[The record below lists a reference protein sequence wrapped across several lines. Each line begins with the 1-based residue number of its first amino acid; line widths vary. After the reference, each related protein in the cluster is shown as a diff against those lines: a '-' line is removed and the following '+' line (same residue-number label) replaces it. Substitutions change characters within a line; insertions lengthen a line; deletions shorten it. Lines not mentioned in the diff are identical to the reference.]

1 MDIFEYLPQLIVAY
15 DGDDKFANLIHVKKA
30 DKNKDYYCPC
40 CGGIVKPR
48 ALDSNKEQ
56 SHYYHKTGKC
66 TKESQLHFFCKH
78 WLFESGSRFYINDE
92 LFEVDSIEI
101 EKMYDTPFGKYK
113 PDITVHTASGKI
125 IYFEMF
131 FTNRKTSDDYF
142 CKWDY
147 LVNDVVEVNVKEY
160 TSKADLTEIPVFKYL
175 YHDGICYSKSYVKRD
190 LYANTIAKIKKELT
204 RQKIL
209 NYKARIEQL
218 DWFWQE
224 VQRNS
229 GDSETILNNI
239 SKMEYDDMVSCY
251 EIVKRKQCVLYLK
264 QMVLDMIN
272 KRVVDDVRQVYDL
285 PNEEDVYFDLE
296 HIRGRTYIAG
306 IRLILRTNHIIF
318 DRVFSSLDN
327 YLDHYDYDIGKLSGY
342 PKIVFD
348 KIIFNKKN
356 ISFSEKEVQNLKKKH
371 NHVKDFK
378 EKLFLFEKELS
389 NFEKE
394 NPNYIV
400 RINNYSCTVIT
411 IDGITKK
418 SLFKN
423 RELEKLSVDEIN
435 RKITLEETLI
445 KNNEFLEEL
454 FNTDEYNLFISYV
467 KKYMD
472 IGLQFEIEKYHTDFD
487 NRLHFKIYIY
497 GDCVYNERLYCT
509 IEDFN
514 KKVNACEPLINSF
527 VKENNAGLKLVDRI
541 NNCKNNFWKA
551 SFYYNPISNE
561 KVISIDQ
568 KIFDTPFSSYKN
580 IYLEKN
586 EFLKEDILTYRI
598 KKAMCK
604 LLKDI
609 QWYGY
614 RVMEEYI
621 NE

>member
-113 PDITVHTASGKI
+113 PDITVHTTSGKI

-131 FTNRKTSDDYF
+131 FTNRKTSDNYF

-147 LVNDVVEVNVKEY
+147 LGNDVVEVDVKEY
-160 TSKADLTEIPVFKYL
+160 ASKIDLTEIPVFKYL
-175 YHDGICYSKSYVKRD
+175 YHDGTCYSKSYVKRD

-229 GDSETILNNI
+229 GDGETILNSI
-239 SKMEYDDMVSCY
+239 SKMVYDDMVSCY
-251 EIVKRKQCVLYLK
+251 EIIKRKQCVLYLK

-285 PNEEDVYFDLE
+285 PNEDDIYFDLE

-306 IRLILRTNHIIF
+306 IRLNLKTNHIIF
-318 DRVFSSLDN
+318 NRLFSSLDDN
-327 YLDHYDYDIGKLSGY
+327 YCDIDKLSGY
-342 PKIVFD
+342 PKIIFQKTVFD
-348 KIIFNKKN
+348 KKN
-356 ISFSEKEVQNLKKKH
+356 INFSEKEVQKLKKKY
-371 NHVKDFK
+371 NYVKDFK
-378 EKLFLFEKELS
+378 EKLFRFEKELS
-389 NFEKE
+389 DFEKE
-394 NPNYIV
+394 NPYKV
-400 RINNYSCTVIT
+400 RVNNYSYSVIIADDT
-411 IDGITKK
+411 TKK
-418 SLFKN
+418 SLFN
-423 RELEKLSVDEIN
+423 DMTLEKLSVDEIN

-487 NRLHFKIYIY
+487 NRLYFKIYIY

-568 KIFDTPFSSYKN
+568 KIFNNKFTS
-580 IYLEKN
+580 EKIHLRTN
-586 EFLKEDILTYRI
+586 EFLEENTLIDSIKE
-598 KKAMCK
+598 AMYLIFK
-604 LLKDI
+604 NI
-609 QWYGY
+609 QRYGY
-614 RVMEEYI
+614 RVMEEST
-621 NE
+621 N

>member
-113 PDITVHTASGKI
+113 PDITVHTTSGKI

-131 FTNRKTSDDYF
+131 FTNRKTSDNYF

-147 LVNDVVEVNVKEY
+147 LGNDVVEVDVKEY
-160 TSKADLTEIPVFKYL
+160 ASKIDLTEIPVFKYL
-175 YHDGICYSKSYVKRD
+175 YHDGTCYSKSYVKRD

-229 GDSETILNNI
+229 GDGETILNSI
-239 SKMEYDDMVSCY
+239 SKMVYDDMVSCY
-251 EIVKRKQCVLYLK
+251 EIIKRKQCVLYLK

-285 PNEEDVYFDLE
+285 PNEDDIYFDLE

-306 IRLILRTNHIIF
+306 IRLNLKTNHIIF
-318 DRVFSSLDN
+318 NRLFSSLDDN
-327 YLDHYDYDIGKLSGY
+327 YCDIDKLSGY
-342 PKIVFD
+342 PKIIFQKTIFD
-348 KIIFNKKN
+348 KKN
-356 ISFSEKEVQNLKKKH
+356 INFSEKEVQKLKKKY
-371 NHVKDFK
+371 NYVKDFK
-378 EKLFLFEKELS
+378 EKLFRFEKELS
-389 NFEKE
+389 DFEKE

-400 RINNYSCTVIT
+400 RINNYSCSVIV
-411 IDGITKK
+411 INGATKK
-418 SLFKN
+418 SLFN
-423 RELEKLSVDEIN
+423 GIMLDKLSVDN
-435 RKITLEETLI
+435 VTRKIRLEETLI
-445 KNNEFLEEL
+445 KNNEFLKEL
-454 FNTDEYNLFISYV
+454 FNTDEYNLFSSYV
-467 KKYMD
+467 KKYMNV
-472 IGLQFEIEKYHTDFD
+472 GLQFEIEKYHTDFD
-487 NRLHFKIYIY
+487 NRLYFKIYIY

-551 SFYYNPISNE
+551 SFYYNPVVNK
-561 KVISIDQ
+561 KVISINQ
-568 KIFDTPFSSYKN
+568 KIFDNDFTSEQ
-580 IYLEKN
+580 IYLEIN
-586 EFLKEDILTYRI
+586 EFLEENTLVNFIKE
-598 KKAMCK
+598 AMYLIFK
-604 LLKDI
+604 NI
-609 QWYGY
+609 QRYGY
-614 RVMEEYI
+614 RIMEEYT
-621 NE
+621 N

>member
-1 MDIFEYLPQLIVAY
+1 MDIFEYLPQLIIAY

-78 WLFESGSRFYINDE
+78 WLFESGSRFYINEE

-113 PDITVHTASGKI
+113 PDITVHTTSGKI

-147 LVNDVVEVNVKEY
+147 LGNDVVEVNIKEY
-160 TSKADLTEIPVFKYL
+160 TSKVDLTEIPVFKYL

-229 GDSETILNNI
+229 GDNEIILNSI

-251 EIVKRKQCVLYLK
+251 EIIKRKQCVLYLK

-285 PNEEDVYFDLE
+285 PNEDDIHFDLE
-296 HIRGRTYIAG
+296 HIRGRTYIVG
-306 IRLILRTNHIIF
+306 IRLNLKTNHIIF
-318 DRVFSSLDN
+318 NRLFSSLDDN
-327 YLDHYDYDIGKLSGY
+327 YCDIDKLSGY
-342 PKIVFD
+342 PKIIFQKTVFD
-348 KIIFNKKN
+348 KKN
-356 ISFSEKEVQNLKKKH
+356 INFSEKEVQKLKKKY
-371 NHVKDFK
+371 NYVKDFK
-378 EKLFLFEKELS
+378 EKLFRFEKELS
-389 NFEKE
+389 DFEKE
-394 NPNYIV
+394 NPYKIRV
-400 RINNYSCTVIT
+400 NNYSYSVIMADDT
-411 IDGITKK
+411 TKK
-418 SLFKN
+418 SLFEDRLLN
-423 RELEKLSVDEIN
+423 KLSINDVIREIQ
-435 RKITLEETLI
+435 LEETLI
-445 KNNEFLEEL
+445 ENTKFLEEL
-454 FNTDEYNLFISYV
+454 FSTDEYNSFISYE

-472 IGLQFEIEKYHTDFD
+472 LGFRFEIKKDYTKSD
-487 NRLHFKIYIY
+487 NRLRFKIYIY
-497 GDCVYNERLYCT
+497 DDCIYSEQLFCT

-527 VKENNAGLKLVDRI
+527 VKENNAGLELVDKI

-551 SFYYNPISNE
+551 RFYYSPIVNK
-561 KVISIDQ
+561 KVISINQ
-568 KIFDTPFSSYKN
+568 KIFNNKFTSEQ
-580 IYLEKN
+580 IYLRIN
-586 EFLKEDILTYRI
+586 ESLEENTLIYFI
-598 KKAMCK
+598 KKAMYK
-604 LLKDI
+604 ILKNI
-609 QWYGY
+609 QRYGY
-614 RVMEEYI
+614 RIMEEST

>member
-1 MDIFEYLPQLIVAY
+1 MEIFEYLPQLIVAY

-78 WLFESGSRFYINDE
+78 WLFESGSRFYINEE

-113 PDITVHTASGKI
+113 PDITVHTTSGKI

-147 LVNDVVEVNVKEY
+147 LGNDVVEVDVKEY
-160 TSKADLTEIPVFKYL
+160 ASKVDLTEIPVFKYL
-175 YHDGICYSKSYVKRD
+175 YHDGTCYSKSYVKRD

-229 GDSETILNNI
+229 GDSETILNSI

-251 EIVKRKQCVLYLK
+251 EIIKKKQCVSYLK
-264 QMVLDMIN
+264 QVVLDMIN
-272 KRVVDDVRQVYDL
+272 KRVIDDVRQVYDL
-285 PNEEDVYFDLE
+285 PNEDDIYFDLE
-296 HIRGRTYIAG
+296 HIKGRTYIVG
-306 IRLILRTNHIIF
+306 IRLNLKTNHIIF
-318 DRVFSSLDN
+318 NRLFSSLDDN
-327 YLDHYDYDIGKLSGY
+327 YCDIDKLSGY
-342 PKIVFD
+342 PKIIFQKTVFD
-348 KIIFNKKN
+348 KKN
-356 ISFSEKEVQNLKKKH
+356 INFSEKEVQKLKKKY
-371 NHVKDFK
+371 NYVKDFK
-378 EKLFLFEKELS
+378 EKLFRFEKELS
-389 NFEKE
+389 DFEKE
-394 NPNYIV
+394 NPYKV
-400 RINNYSCTVIT
+400 RVNNYSYSVIIADDT
-411 IDGITKK
+411 TKK
-418 SLFKN
+418 SLFN
-423 RELEKLSVDEIN
+423 DMTLEKLSVDEIN

-454 FNTDEYNLFISYV
+454 FNTDEYNLFLSYV

-487 NRLHFKIYIY
+487 NRLYFKIYIY

-568 KIFDTPFSSYKN
+568 KIFNNKFTS
-580 IYLEKN
+580 EKIHLRTN
-586 EFLKEDILTYRI
+586 EFLEENTLIDSIKE
-598 KKAMCK
+598 AMYLIFK
-604 LLKDI
+604 NI
-609 QWYGY
+609 QRYGY
-614 RVMEEYI
+614 RVMEEST
-621 NE
+621 N

>member
-113 PDITVHTASGKI
+113 PDITVHTTSGKI

-131 FTNRKTSDDYF
+131 FTNRKTSDNYF

-147 LVNDVVEVNVKEY
+147 LGNDVVEVDVKEY
-160 TSKADLTEIPVFKYL
+160 ASKIDLTEIPVFKYL
-175 YHDGICYSKSYVKRD
+175 YHDGTCYSKSYVKRD

-229 GDSETILNNI
+229 GDGETILNSI
-239 SKMEYDDMVSCY
+239 SKMVYDDMVSCY
-251 EIVKRKQCVLYLK
+251 EIIKRKQCVLYLK

-285 PNEEDVYFDLE
+285 PNEDDIYFDLE

-306 IRLILRTNHIIF
+306 IRLNLKTNHIIF
-318 DRVFSSLDN
+318 NRLFSSLDDN
-327 YLDHYDYDIGKLSGY
+327 YCDIDKLSGY
-342 PKIVFD
+342 PKIIFQKTIFD
-348 KIIFNKKN
+348 KKN
-356 ISFSEKEVQNLKKKH
+356 INFSEKEVQKLKKKY
-371 NHVKDFK
+371 NYVKDFK
-378 EKLFLFEKELS
+378 EKLFRFEKELS
-389 NFEKE
+389 DFEKE

-400 RINNYSCTVIT
+400 RINNYSCSVIV
-411 IDGITKK
+411 INGATKK
-418 SLFKN
+418 SLFN
-423 RELEKLSVDEIN
+423 GIMLDKLSVDN
-435 RKITLEETLI
+435 VTRKIRLEETLI
-445 KNNEFLEEL
+445 KNNEFLKEL
-454 FNTDEYNLFISYV
+454 FNTDEYNLFSSYV
-467 KKYMD
+467 KKYMNV
-472 IGLQFEIEKYHTDFD
+472 GLQFEIEKYHTDFD
-487 NRLHFKIYIY
+487 NRLYFKIYIY

>member
-1 MDIFEYLPQLIVAY
+1 MEIFEYLPQLIVAY

-78 WLFESGSRFYINDE
+78 WLFESGSRFYINEE

-113 PDITVHTASGKI
+113 PDITVHTTSGKI

-147 LVNDVVEVNVKEY
+147 LGNDVVEVNVKEY
-160 TSKADLTEIPVFKYL
+160 TSKVDLTEIPVFKYL
-175 YHDGICYSKSYVKRD
+175 YHDGTCYSKSYVKRD

-224 VQRNS
+224 VQCNS
-229 GDSETILNNI
+229 GDSEAILNSI
-239 SKMEYDDMVSCY
+239 SKMVYDDMISCY
-251 EIVKRKQCVLYLK
+251 EIIKKKQCVSYLK

-272 KRVVDDVRQVYDL
+272 KRVIDDVRQVYDL
-285 PNEEDVYFDLE
+285 PNEKNIYFDLE
-296 HIRGRTYIAG
+296 YIKGRTYVGG
-306 IRLILRTNHIIF
+306 IRLNLEMKHIIF
-318 DRVFSSLDN
+318 DRVFSSLDDN
-327 YLDHYDYDIGKLSGY
+327 YCDIDKLFGY

-348 KIIFNKKN
+348 KTVFNKEN
-356 ISFSEKEVQNLKKKH
+356 ISFSEIEVQRLRKKY
-371 NHVKDFK
+371 NYVKDFK

-400 RINNYSCTVIT
+400 RINNYFCTVIT

-487 NRLHFKIYIY
+487 NRLHFKIYTY
-497 GDCVYNERLYCT
+497 GDCVYSEQLYCT

-514 KKVNACEPLINSF
+514 KKVNACEPLISSF

-568 KIFDTPFSSYKN
+568 KIFDNDFTSEQ
-580 IYLEKN
+580 IYLEIN
-586 EFLKEDILTYRI
+586 EFLEENTLVNFIKE
-598 KKAMCK
+598 AMYEIFEN
-604 LLKDI
+604 I
-609 QWYGY
+609 QGYGY
-614 RVMEEYI
+614 RIMEEYT
-621 NE
+621 N

>member
-1 MDIFEYLPQLIVAY
+1 MEIFEYLPQLIVAY

-78 WLFESGSRFYINDE
+78 WLFESGSRFYINEE

-113 PDITVHTASGKI
+113 PDITVHTTSGKI

-147 LVNDVVEVNVKEY
+147 LGNDVVEVDVKEY
-160 TSKADLTEIPVFKYL
+160 ASKVDLTEIPVFKYL
-175 YHDGICYSKSYVKRD
+175 YHDGTCYSKSYVKRD

-229 GDSETILNNI
+229 GDSETILNSI

-251 EIVKRKQCVLYLK
+251 EIIKKKQCVSYLK
-264 QMVLDMIN
+264 QVVLDMIN
-272 KRVVDDVRQVYDL
+272 KRVIDDVRQVYDL
-285 PNEEDVYFDLE
+285 PNKDDIYFDLE
-296 HIRGRTYIAG
+296 HIKGRTYIVG
-306 IRLILRTNHIIF
+306 IRLNLKTNHIIF
-318 DRVFSSLDN
+318 NRLFSSLDDN
-327 YLDHYDYDIGKLSGY
+327 YCDIDKLSGY
-342 PKIVFD
+342 PKIIFQKTVFD
-348 KIIFNKKN
+348 KKN
-356 ISFSEKEVQNLKKKH
+356 INFSEKEVQKLKKKY
-371 NHVKDFK
+371 NYVKDFK
-378 EKLFLFEKELS
+378 EKLFRFEKELS
-389 NFEKE
+389 DFEKE
-394 NPNYIV
+394 NPYKV
-400 RINNYSCTVIT
+400 RVNNYSYSVIIADDT
-411 IDGITKK
+411 TKK
-418 SLFKN
+418 SLFN
-423 RELEKLSVDEIN
+423 DMTLEKLSVDEIN

-454 FNTDEYNLFISYV
+454 FNTDEYNLFLSYV

-487 NRLHFKIYIY
+487 NRLYFKIYIY

-568 KIFDTPFSSYKN
+568 KIFNNKFTS
-580 IYLEKN
+580 EKIHLRTN
-586 EFLKEDILTYRI
+586 EFLEENTLIDSIKEPMYLIF
-598 KKAMCK
+598 KN
-604 LLKDI
+604 I
-609 QWYGY
+609 QRYGY
-614 RVMEEYI
+614 RVMEEST
-621 NE
+621 N

>member
-1 MDIFEYLPQLIVAY
+1 MEIFEYLPQLIVAY

-78 WLFESGSRFYINDE
+78 WLFESGSRFYINEE

-113 PDITVHTASGKI
+113 PDITVHTTSGKI

-147 LVNDVVEVNVKEY
+147 LGNDVVEVNVKEY
-160 TSKADLTEIPVFKYL
+160 TSKADLTEIPIFKYL
-175 YHDGICYSKSYVKRD
+175 YHDGTCYSKSYVKRD

-224 VQRNS
+224 VQCNS
-229 GDSETILNNI
+229 GDSKAILNSI
-239 SKMEYDDMVSCY
+239 SKMVYDDMISCY
-251 EIVKRKQCVLYLK
+251 EIIKKKQCVSYLK

-272 KRVVDDVRQVYDL
+272 KRVIDDVRQVYDL
-285 PNEEDVYFDLE
+285 PNEKNIYFDLE
-296 HIRGRTYIAG
+296 YIKGRTYVGG
-306 IRLILRTNHIIF
+306 IRLNLEMKHIIF
-318 DRVFSSLDN
+318 DRVFSSLDDN
-327 YLDHYDYDIGKLSGY
+327 YCDIDKLFGY

-348 KIIFNKKN
+348 KTVFNKEN
-356 ISFSEKEVQNLKKKH
+356 ISFSEIEVQRLRKKY
-371 NHVKDFK
+371 NYVKDFK

-400 RINNYSCTVIT
+400 RINNYSCSVIV
-411 IDGITKK
+411 INGATKK
-418 SLFKN
+418 SLFN
-423 RELEKLSVDEIN
+423 GMTLDKLSVDN
-435 RKITLEETLI
+435 VTRKIRLEETLI
-445 KNNEFLEEL
+445 KNNKFLEEL
-454 FNTDEYNLFISYV
+454 FNTNEYNLFSSYV
-467 KKYMD
+467 KKYMNV
-472 IGLQFEIEKYHTDFD
+472 GLQFEIEKYSTDFD
-487 NRLHFKIYIY
+487 NKLYFNIYTY
-497 GDCVYNERLYCT
+497 DDCVYSEQLVCT

-514 KKVNACEPLINSF
+514 KKINDCKPLINSF
-527 VKENNAGLKLVDRI
+527 VKENNVGLKLVDKI
-541 NNCKNNFWKA
+541 NNCKNNFWNAK
-551 SFYYNPISNE
+551 FYYNPVVNK
-561 KVISIDQ
+561 KVISINQ
-568 KIFDTPFSSYKN
+568 KIFDNDFTSEQ
-580 IYLEKN
+580 IYLEIN
-586 EFLKEDILTYRI
+586 EFLEENTLVNFIKE
-598 KKAMCK
+598 AMYLIFK
-604 LLKDI
+604 NI
-609 QWYGY
+609 QRYGY
-614 RVMEEYI
+614 RIMEESTD
-621 NE
+621 E

>member
-78 WLFESGSRFYINDE
+78 WLFESGSRFYINEE

-113 PDITVHTASGKI
+113 PDITVHTTSGNI

-147 LVNDVVEVNVKEY
+147 LGNDVVEVNVKEY

-175 YHDGICYSKSYVKRD
+175 YHDGTCYSKSYVKRD

-209 NYKARIEQL
+209 NHKARIEQL

-251 EIVKRKQCVLYLK
+251 EIIKRKQCVLYLK

-285 PNEEDVYFDLE
+285 PNEDDIYFDLE
-296 HIRGRTYIAG
+296 HIKGRTYVGG
-306 IRLILRTNHIIF
+306 IRLNLEMKHIIF
-318 DRVFSSLDN
+318 DRVFSSLDDN
-327 YLDHYDYDIGKLSGY
+327 YCDIDKLSGY

-348 KIIFNKKN
+348 KTVFNKEN
-356 ISFSEKEVQNLKKKH
+356 ISFSEIEVQRLRKKY
-371 NHVKDFK
+371 NYVKDFK

-389 NFEKE
+389 NFERE
-394 NPNYIV
+394 NPNYRIK
-400 RINNYSCTVIT
+400 INNYLCSVVIIDDT
-411 IDGITKK
+411 IKK

>member
-113 PDITVHTASGKI
+113 PDITVHTTSGKI

-131 FTNRKTSDDYF
+131 FTNRKTSDNYF

-147 LVNDVVEVNVKEY
+147 LGNDVVEVDVKEY
-160 TSKADLTEIPVFKYL
+160 ASKIDLTEIPVFKYL
-175 YHDGICYSKSYVKRD
+175 YHDGTCYSKSYVKRD

-229 GDSETILNNI
+229 GDGETILNSI
-239 SKMEYDDMVSCY
+239 SKMVYDDMVSCY
-251 EIVKRKQCVLYLK
+251 EIIKRKQCVLYLK

-285 PNEEDVYFDLE
+285 PNEDDIYFDLE

-306 IRLILRTNHIIF
+306 IRLNLKTNHIIF
-318 DRVFSSLDN
+318 NRLFSSLDDN
-327 YLDHYDYDIGKLSGY
+327 YCDIDKLSGY
-342 PKIVFD
+342 PKIIFQKTVFD
-348 KIIFNKKN
+348 KKN
-356 ISFSEKEVQNLKKKH
+356 INFSEKEVQKLKKKY
-371 NHVKDFK
+371 NYVKDFK
-378 EKLFLFEKELS
+378 EKLFRFEKELS
-389 NFEKE
+389 DFEKE
-394 NPNYIV
+394 NPYKV
-400 RINNYSCTVIT
+400 RVNNYSYSVIIADDT
-411 IDGITKK
+411 TKK
-418 SLFKN
+418 SLFN
-423 RELEKLSVDEIN
+423 DMTLEKLSVDEIN

-487 NRLHFKIYIY
+487 NRLYFKIYIY

-551 SFYYNPISNE
+551 SFYYNPVVNK
-561 KVISIDQ
+561 KVISINQ
-568 KIFDTPFSSYKN
+568 KIFDNDFTSEQ
-580 IYLEKN
+580 IYLEIN
-586 EFLKEDILTYRI
+586 EFLEENTLVNFIKE
-598 KKAMCK
+598 AMYLIFK
-604 LLKDI
+604 NI
-609 QWYGY
+609 QRYGY
-614 RVMEEYI
+614 RIMEEYT
-621 NE
+621 N

>member
-1 MDIFEYLPQLIVAY
+1 MEIFEYLPQLIVAY

-78 WLFESGSRFYINDE
+78 WLFESGSRFYINEE

-113 PDITVHTASGKI
+113 PDITVHTTSGKI

-147 LVNDVVEVNVKEY
+147 LGNDVVEVDVKEY
-160 TSKADLTEIPVFKYL
+160 ASKVDLTEIPVFKYL
-175 YHDGICYSKSYVKRD
+175 YHDGTCYSKSYVKRD

-229 GDSETILNNI
+229 GDSETILNSI

-251 EIVKRKQCVLYLK
+251 EIIKKKQCVSYLK
-264 QMVLDMIN
+264 QVVLDMIN
-272 KRVVDDVRQVYDL
+272 KRVIDDVRQVYDL
-285 PNEEDVYFDLE
+285 PNEDDIYFDLE
-296 HIRGRTYIAG
+296 HIKGRTYIVG
-306 IRLILRTNHIIF
+306 IRLNLKTNHIIF
-318 DRVFSSLDN
+318 NRLFSSLDDN
-327 YLDHYDYDIGKLSGY
+327 YCDIDKLSGY
-342 PKIVFD
+342 PKIIFQKTVFD
-348 KIIFNKKN
+348 KKN
-356 ISFSEKEVQNLKKKH
+356 INFSEKEVQKLKKKY
-371 NHVKDFK
+371 NYVKDFK
-378 EKLFLFEKELS
+378 EKLFRFEKELS
-389 NFEKE
+389 DFEKE
-394 NPNYIV
+394 NPYKV
-400 RINNYSCTVIT
+400 RVNNYSYSVIIADDT
-411 IDGITKK
+411 TKK
-418 SLFKN
+418 SLFN
-423 RELEKLSVDEIN
+423 DMTLEKLSVDEIN

-454 FNTDEYNLFISYV
+454 FNTDEYNLFLSYV

-487 NRLHFKIYIY
+487 NRLYFKIYIY

-527 VKENNAGLKLVDRI
+527 VKRK
-541 NNCKNNFWKA
+541 
-551 SFYYNPISNE
+551 
-561 KVISIDQ
+561 
-568 KIFDTPFSSYKN
+568 
-580 IYLEKN
+580 
-586 EFLKEDILTYRI
+586 
-598 KKAMCK
+598 
-604 LLKDI
+604 
-609 QWYGY
+609 
-614 RVMEEYI
+614 
-621 NE
+621 

>member
-101 EKMYDTPFGKYK
+101 EKMHNTPFGKYK
-113 PDITVHTASGKI
+113 PDITVHTTSGKI

-147 LVNDVVEVNVKEY
+147 LGNDVVEVNVKEY

-175 YHDGICYSKSYVKRD
+175 YHDGTCYSKSYVKRD

-229 GDSETILNNI
+229 SDSETILNSI

-251 EIVKRKQCVLYLK
+251 EIIKKKQCVSYLK

-272 KRVVDDVRQVYDL
+272 RRVIDDVRQVYDL
-285 PNEEDVYFDLE
+285 PNEKNIYFDLE
-296 HIRGRTYIAG
+296 HIRGRTYIVG
-306 IRLILRTNHIIF
+306 IRLNLKTNHIIF
-318 DRVFSSLDN
+318 NRLFSSLDDN
-327 YLDHYDYDIGKLSGY
+327 YCDIDKLSGY
-342 PKIVFD
+342 PKIIFQKTVFD
-348 KIIFNKKN
+348 KKN
-356 ISFSEKEVQNLKKKH
+356 INFSEKEVQKLKKKY
-371 NHVKDFK
+371 NYVKDFK
-378 EKLFLFEKELS
+378 EKLFRFEKELS
-389 NFEKE
+389 DFEKE
-394 NPNYIV
+394 NPYKV
-400 RINNYSCTVIT
+400 RVNNYSYSVIMADDT
-411 IDGITKK
+411 TKK
-418 SLFKN
+418 SLFDD
-423 RELEKLSVDEIN
+423 RLLDKLSVNDVIREIQ
-435 RKITLEETLI
+435 LEETLI
-445 KNNEFLEEL
+445 ENTKFLEEL
-454 FNTDEYNLFISYV
+454 FSTDEYNSFISYE

-472 IGLQFEIEKYHTDFD
+472 LGFRFEIEKYSTDFD
-487 NRLHFKIYIY
+487 NRLYFKIYIY

-514 KKVNACEPLINSF
+514 KKVNACEPLINFF
-527 VKENNAGLKLVDRI
+527 VKENNAGLKIVDRI

-551 SFYYNPISNE
+551 SFYYNPIIDE

-568 KIFDTPFSSYKN
+568 KIFNNKFTS
-580 IYLEKN
+580 EKIHLRTN
-586 EFLKEDILTYRI
+586 EFLEENTLIDSIKE
-598 KKAMCK
+598 AMYLIFK
-604 LLKDI
+604 NI
-609 QWYGY
+609 QRYGY
-614 RVMEEYI
+614 RVMEESTD
-621 NE
+621 E

>member
-92 LFEVDSIEI
+92 LFEVDLIEI
-101 EKMYDTPFGKYK
+101 EKIYDTPFGKYK
-113 PDITVHTASGKI
+113 PDITVHTTSGKI

-147 LVNDVVEVNVKEY
+147 LGNDVVEVDVKEY
-160 TSKADLTEIPVFKYL
+160 GSKVDLTEIPVFKYL
-175 YHDGICYSKSYVKRD
+175 YHDGTCYSKSYVKRD

-229 GDSETILNNI
+229 GDSETILNSI

-251 EIVKRKQCVLYLK
+251 EIIKKKQCVSYLK

-272 KRVVDDVRQVYDL
+272 KRVIDDVRQVYDL
-285 PNEEDVYFDLE
+285 PNEKNIYFDLKY
-296 HIRGRTYIAG
+296 IKVRTYICG
-306 IRLILRTNHIIF
+306 IRLNLKMKHIIF
-318 DRVFSSLDN
+318 DRVFSSLDDN
-327 YLDHYDYDIGKLSGY
+327 YCDIDKLSGY

-348 KIIFNKKN
+348 KTVFNKEN
-356 ISFSEKEVQNLKKKH
+356 ISFSEIEVQRLRKKY
-371 NHVKDFK
+371 NYVKDFK

-400 RINNYSCTVIT
+400 RINNHSCSVIA
-411 IDGITKK
+411 INGATKK
-418 SLFKN
+418 SLFN
-423 RELEKLSVDEIN
+423 GMTLDKLSIDNVT
-435 RKITLEETLI
+435 RKIRLEETLI
-445 KNNEFLEEL
+445 KNNEFLKEL
-454 FNTDEYNLFISYV
+454 LNTDEYNLFSSYV
-467 KKYMD
+467 KKYMNV
-472 IGLQFEIEKYHTDFD
+472 GLQFEIEKYSTDFD
-487 NRLHFKIYIY
+487 NKLYFNIYTY
-497 GDCVYNERLYCT
+497 GNCVYSEQLACT

-514 KKVNACEPLINSF
+514 KKINDCKPLINSF
-527 VKENNAGLKLVDRI
+527 VKENNVGLKLVDKI
-541 NNCKNNFWKA
+541 NNCKNKFWNA
-551 SFYYNPISNE
+551 RFYYNPVVNK
-561 KVISIDQ
+561 KVISINQ
-568 KIFDTPFSSYKN
+568 KIFDNDFTSEQ
-580 IYLEKN
+580 IYLEIN
-586 EFLKEDILTYRI
+586 EFLEENTLVNFIKE
-598 KKAMCK
+598 AMYLIFK
-604 LLKDI
+604 NI
-609 QWYGY
+609 QRYGY
-614 RVMEEYI
+614 RIMEEYS

>member
-101 EKMYDTPFGKYK
+101 EKMHNTPFGKYK
-113 PDITVHTASGKI
+113 PDITVHTTSGKI

-147 LVNDVVEVNVKEY
+147 LGNDVVEVNVKEY

-175 YHDGICYSKSYVKRD
+175 YHDGTCYSKFYVKRD

-229 GDSETILNNI
+229 SDSETILNSI

-251 EIVKRKQCVLYLK
+251 EIIKKKQCVSYLK

-272 KRVVDDVRQVYDL
+272 RRVIDDVRQVYDL
-285 PNEEDVYFDLE
+285 PNEKNIYFDLE
-296 HIRGRTYIAG
+296 HIRGRTYIVG
-306 IRLILRTNHIIF
+306 IRLNLKTNHIIF
-318 DRVFSSLDN
+318 NRLFSSLDDN
-327 YLDHYDYDIGKLSGY
+327 YCDIDKLSGY
-342 PKIVFD
+342 PKIIFQKTVFD
-348 KIIFNKKN
+348 KKN
-356 ISFSEKEVQNLKKKH
+356 INFSEKEVQKLKKKY
-371 NHVKDFK
+371 NYVKDFK
-378 EKLFLFEKELS
+378 EKLFRFEKELS
-389 NFEKE
+389 DFEKE
-394 NPNYIV
+394 NPYKV
-400 RINNYSCTVIT
+400 RVNNYSYSVIMADDT
-411 IDGITKK
+411 TKK
-418 SLFKN
+418 SLFDD
-423 RELEKLSVDEIN
+423 RLLDKLSVNDVIREIQ
-435 RKITLEETLI
+435 LEETLI
-445 KNNEFLEEL
+445 ENTKFLEEL
-454 FNTDEYNLFISYV
+454 FSTDEYNSFISYE

-472 IGLQFEIEKYHTDFD
+472 LGFRFEIEKYSTDFD
-487 NRLHFKIYIY
+487 NRLYFKIYIY

-514 KKVNACEPLINSF
+514 KKVNACEPLINFF
-527 VKENNAGLKLVDRI
+527 VKENNAGLKIVDRI

-551 SFYYNPISNE
+551 SFYYNPIIDE

-568 KIFDTPFSSYKN
+568 KIFNNKFTS
-580 IYLEKN
+580 EKIHLRTN
-586 EFLKEDILTYRI
+586 EFLEENTLIDSIKE
-598 KKAMCK
+598 AMYLIFK
-604 LLKDI
+604 NI
-609 QWYGY
+609 QRYGY
-614 RVMEEYI
+614 RVMEESTD
-621 NE
+621 E